1 MRGNNTAA
9 GADGKTPATAFV
21 FPYPYT
27 GPAKLWFKV
36 TVVVG
41 GTRSSASDIYGPI
54 IMGALSNCNLLH
66 RGCSEQGQ
74 LLLPLPLLLL
84 PLTQPAPC
92 HPEQARP

>member
-54 IMGALSNCNLLH
+54 IMGALR
-66 RGCSEQGQ
+66 RGHVV
-74 LLLPLPLLLL
+74 LLP
-84 PLTQPAPC
+84 C
-92 HPEQARP
+92 MCGW